1 MHILQDWF
9 KRHFTD
15 PEIVILIILLVLCT
29 VVMVTMGQ
37 TLAPILASVFIAYLL
52 DGMVAP
58 LERLHV
64 PRFPAVLF
72 IFLLFM
78 AFSIFLLF
86 GLLPMLSVQLGQF
99 VRDLPNMFLR
109 GKELIMLLP
118 SKYPGVISQEHIS
131 ALIDILQ
138 SELGNL
144 GQKILTLSMAS
155 VRGIVTFLVYLVL
168 MPLMV
173 FFFLKDKQKLF
184 DWMANFL
191 PETQSMSGKVWQEVN
206 RQFGNYVRGKFWEV
220 LIIWAASYIT
230 FLLLGLKVAMLIGL
244 LVGLSVLVPYIGAT
258 VVTFPVALVGIFQ
271 WGVSS
276 EFMYL
281 MIAYGVIQLID
292 GNLLAPLLLSEV
304 VDLHPIAI
312 VTAVLVFGGLWG
324 FWGIFFAIP
333 LATLVQ
339 AVLRAWA
346 FRSQALTDLSDQE
359 IDPDQNE
366 AQKDPVF

>member
-1 MHILQDWF
+1 MHIFKDWF

-15 PEIVILIILLVLCT
+15 PEIIILTALLVLST

-52 DGMVAP
+52 DGLVAP
-58 LERLHV
+58 IERLRV
-64 PRFPAVLF
+64 PRFPAVLL

-78 AFSIFLLF
+78 AFLFFVLF
-86 GLLPMLSVQLGQF
+86 GLLPMLSFQMGQF
-99 VRDLPNMFLR
+99 VRDLPNMFTR
-109 GKELIMLLP
+109 GKDLLMHLPSRYPELI
-118 SKYPGVISQEHIS
+118 SQSQIS
-131 ALIDILQ
+131 ALFDILQ
-138 SELGNL
+138 SEIGTM

-155 VRGIVTFLVYLVL
+155 VRGLVTFLVYMVL

-173 FFFLKDKQKLF
+173 FFFLKDKQKIF
-184 DWMANFL
+184 DWLSDFL
-191 PETQSMSGKVWQEVN
+191 PENKSMSGIVWQEVN
-206 RQFGNYVRGKFWEV
+206 LQFGNYVRGKFWEV
-220 LIIWAASYIT
+220 LIIWLVSYVT

-258 VVTFPVALVGIFQ
+258 VVVFPVALVGFFQ

-292 GNLLAPLLLSEV
+292 GNVLAPLLLSEV
-304 VDLHPIAI
+304 VNLHPIAI

-324 FWGIFFAIP
+324 FWGVFFAIP

-339 AVLRAWA
+339 AVLRAWTH
-346 FRSQALTDLSDQE
+346 RSQELSGPTTPEYTPSLNDE
-359 IDPDQNE
+359 DE
-366 AQKDPVF
+366 